1 MSDESDLPQEESIDA
16 VWAGMHSL
24 YGIGTTTPLYE
35 NFLILVRAL
44 LAFPV
49 SNADSERCFSMI
61 RKIDT
66 EERIH
71 LHGETI
77 ALFLCLK
84 INIDDDCSSFEPHTD
99 LLKQNRSAVRKYN
112 EEHGSY

>member
-1 MSDESDLPQEESIDA
+1 MSDESDLPQEESIDDF
-16 VWAGMHSL
+16 WAGMQCV
-24 YGIGTTTPLYE
+24 YGIGTTTSLYE

-49 SNADSERCFSMI
+49 SNADSDRCFSMI

-66 EERIH
+66 EERTH
-71 LHGETI
+71 LYRESI
-77 ALFLCLK
+77 ASLLCLK
-84 INIDDDCSSFEPHTD
+84 INIDDDCFSFEPHAD